1 MISPKRSNFWKSRV
15 SASATPGPSRGWARG
30 MSTCRCSC
38 PLPSHA
44 QTAFRRAN
52 GAQHRRQRHEQVV
65 ADGDALDKGVAVSPN
80 GDLFVSLRGVGLLR
94 SADNGRTWTPSQEG
108 ITFTN
113 TLFAL
118 LTADGLRAVLTRDFQ
133 CWSQG

>member
-1 MISPKRSNFWKSRV
+1 MPPERRHDQPEALELLEV
-15 SASATPGPSRGWARG
+15 SGQRQRHTGAGLGHEHLQVLMPLLVMPLTVQQLATSAATR
-30 MSTCRCSC
+30 T
-38 PLPSHA
+38 
-44 QTAFRRAN
+44 
-52 GAQHRRQRHEQVV
+52 QRHEQVAI

-113 TLFAL
+113 TLSRL
-118 LTADGLRAVLTRDFQ
+118 LRRPGGAT
-133 CWSQG
+133 